1 MCITVRRHGMG
12 SGMVG
17 HVQQSVR
24 KMAKHTLKELKE
36 LNKVSTTSLNARIWS
51 FLLTGHSCFA
61 SHCYLVYTHRSH
73 CGLQEVVAAFWV
85 PVFTSV
91 FVSVS

>member
-1 MCITVRRHGMG
+1 MCITVRWHGMG

-36 LNKVSTTSLNARIWS
+36 LNKVSTERKDMVVSLDRP
-51 FLLTGHSCFA
+51 FLLC
-61 SHCYLVYTHRSH
+61 
-73 CGLQEVVAAFWV
+73 
-85 PVFTSV
+85 
-91 FVSVS
+91 

>member
-36 LNKVSTTSLNARIWS
+36 LNKVSTERKDMVVSLDRP
-51 FLLTGHSCFA
+51 FLLC
-61 SHCYLVYTHRSH
+61 
-73 CGLQEVVAAFWV
+73 
-85 PVFTSV
+85 
-91 FVSVS
+91 